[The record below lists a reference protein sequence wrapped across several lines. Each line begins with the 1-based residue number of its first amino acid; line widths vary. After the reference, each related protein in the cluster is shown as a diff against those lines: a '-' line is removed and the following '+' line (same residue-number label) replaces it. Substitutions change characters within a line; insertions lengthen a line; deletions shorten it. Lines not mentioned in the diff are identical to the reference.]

1 MIPGFYPS
9 EPSTGRRRKLVA
21 ELTAPHE
28 FHVHFATFENSIF
41 VQKRTLVKLLGP
53 ILSSTIE
60 RCPLHVEKGL
70 NGEGDFLGPFFLKKR
85 SLFFIK

>member
-9 EPSTGRRRKLVA
+9 EPSTGRRRELVA
-21 ELTAPHE
+21 ELTAPRE

-41 VQKRTLVKLLGP
+41 VQKRTLLKLLGP

-60 RCPLHVEKGL
+60 CFPLQVEKGL
-70 NGEGDFLGPFFLKKR
+70 NGEGDFLGPFF
-85 SLFFIK
+85 F

>member
-9 EPSTGRRRKLVA
+9 EPSTGHRRKLVA
-21 ELTAPHE
+21 ELTAPRE

-70 NGEGDFLGPFFLKKR
+70 NGEGDFLGPLFFKKR